1 MNKTI
6 KIIKSL
12 AAIIFIASWFY
23 FFWYK
28 VSIDDKNIG
37 SPMNGKVIMEDD
49 KLFLK
54 NNDGNFCEVTKEQLD
69 MLIFTTNIFK
79 ICIGYII
86 VYLIYLEVRL
96 FIFNMKKRKQGNDK
110 GSE

>member
-1 MNKTI
+1 
-6 KIIKSL
+6 
-12 AAIIFIASWFY
+12 
-23 FFWYK
+23 
-28 VSIDDKNIG
+28 
-37 SPMNGKVIMEDD
+37 MNGKVIMEDD

-96 FIFNMKKRKQGNDK
+96 FIFNMKKTRKR
-110 GSE
+110 